1 MSKSKV
7 TPYELYNKI
16 VDDVGDPGG
25 LGIAVLRAD
34 EVNGFLRFEA
44 GRRLCLGANSERRR

>member
-7 TPYELYNKI
+7 TPYELYSKI

-44 GRRLCLGANSERRR
+44 GRRLCLGADSERRR